1 MDDVPVGVPPQ
12 LRQSYYDNRP
22 KQEDIPLALS
32 LSQNQYVGTA
42 SDRQYEA
49 RQFTGWNYVSI
60 AAVCKL
66 ASRATV
72 EIFDDRIETNNRK
85 SAIDYT
91 RSRRRKSLIAKHGS
105 NWKSFANKDQAVTQQ
120 ADPSFRWWKL
130 TEQPNPWQ
138 TGSQLRYTCIQQLRL
153 HGIAFVWNVKNAFGK
168 TVWRFPVPMAL
179 VTVVAPGMRNNM
191 PMGGI
196 SVHSYGWMT
205 QRFRQHVMPVK
216 SLQYMASREISV
228 NDLTIYAYPHP
239 FLPGDGA
246 SPTTAVRNWIDLAQ
260 QAEQSQADQ
269 YDRGPDKKV
278 IITPPEEV
286 KDDVSMRAFQKR
298 LDRQIRE
305 TTTGVIV
312 GTHGGIHDLTVTPED
327 MAYDTASGVFGSAI
341 MGAHGTPKSAVGMN
355 EGMTYGSVAASIR
368 AFGTLSV
375 QSDLDTLADE
385 DTMQMRQEEG
395 DAFSLQYPCPPFDDP
410 ELKET
415 QLTNDMSAGA
425 ITVGEWRIER
435 GMEPFGDERDG
446 LPAGGEAIKA
456 WQPKQLEPGQ
466 EQQQPQ
472 QQAPGIAPNASQ
484 PQSGQSAVQP
494 PQSEMGV
501 KLQAVIGGSARQPY
515 VHPPILPMGQLGQG
529 LAGVFMGQ
537 PKSLVRTIVNP
548 QIRPFVVA
556 VDLDGTLSKGDYFD
570 EKEIGKPRMGIVQ
583 AIRAMKDAGCYVV
596 IYTCR
601 DSDSLVAG
609 WCDDNGVP
617 FDAINE
623 NPFGKPTGGK
633 MMADLYLDNRAVNA
647 EGNEAAVVASIMETI
662 KDRPTREA
670 IRGAINKRRFDRMYG
685 FLFVPVEGS
694 AERIATEGKAMIDPA
709 HLTGD
714 GLESEPH
721 ITILHAVAER
731 PHETAD
737 AIKAI
742 GKFTYTVGKLET
754 FTHDDG
760 TAHVYVSV
768 SSPELRQAYLTC
780 ERSLAHMPSQHSFN
794 PHITLGV
801 IDKKHAK
808 KYQGRQLSVTGAVVN
823 VHRLVYR
830 PPGEA
835 DLVIPLR

>member
-1 MDDVPVGVPPQ
+1 MDDVPVGVPPH
-12 LRQSYYDNRP
+12 LRQSYNDNRP
-22 KQEDIPLALS
+22 KAEDIPLALS

-49 RQFTGWNYVSI
+49 RQYTGWNYVSI

-72 EIFDDRIETNNRK
+72 EIFDDRIETGNRK

-91 RSRRRKSLIAKHGS
+91 RSRKRKSLVAKHGPQ
-105 NWKSFANKDQAVTQQ
+105 WKSFARDQSVTQQ
-120 ADPSFRWWKL
+120 ADPQFRWWKL

-138 TGSQLRYTCIQQLRL
+138 TGAQLRYTAIQQLRL

-168 TVWRFPVPMAL
+168 TIWRFPVPMAL
-179 VTVVAPGMRNNM
+179 VTVIAPGQRPNM
-191 PMGGI
+191 PMGGV

-205 QRFRQHVMPVK
+205 QRFQQHVMPVK

-239 FLPGDGA
+239 FMPGDGA
-246 SPTTAVRNWIDLAQ
+246 SPTTAVKNWIDLAQ

-278 IITPPEEV
+278 IISPPDEV
-286 KDDVSMRAFQKR
+286 QDDTAMKAFQKR

-305 TTTGVIV
+305 STSGVIV

-327 MAYDTASGVFGSAI
+327 MGYSEASSVFGSAI

-385 DTMQMRQEEG
+385 DTMQMRDEEG
-395 DAFSLQYPCPPFDDP
+395 SAFSLQYPCPPFDDP

-415 QLTNDMSAGA
+415 QLTNDMTAGA

-435 GMEPFGDERDG
+435 GMEPFGDERDS

-456 WQPKQLEPGQ
+456 WQPKQLEQPGGQEMPQGAPGQ
-466 EQQQPQ
+466 QPGQ
-472 QQAPGIAPNASQ
+472 PG
-484 PQSGQSAVQP
+484 VQP
-494 PQSEMGV
+494 PQSELGA
-501 KLQAVIGGSARQPY
+501 KLQALMNGAAREPY
-515 VHPPILPMGQLGQG
+515 NHPPIPPQSQIGQG
-529 LAGVFMGQ
+529 LAGLLGGQ
-537 PKSLVRTIVNP
+537 QKSLVRTIE
-548 QIRPFVVA
+548 ITGLRPFVVA
-556 VDLDGTLSKGDYFD
+556 VDLDGTLSQDDYFKD
-570 EKEIGKPRMGIVQ
+570 GEIGKPRMGIIQ
-583 AIRAMKDAGCYVV
+583 AIRAMKEAGCYVV

-601 DSDSLVAG
+601 DSDSLVAA
-609 WCDDNGVP
+609 WCDDHQVP

-623 NPFGKPTGGK
+623 NPFGKHTGGK
-633 MMADLYLDNRAVNA
+633 MMADMYLDNRAVNA
-647 EGNEAAVVASIMETI
+647 TGNEAAVMASVMDSV
-662 KDRPTREA
+662 KDRTTREA

-685 FLFVPVEGS
+685 FLFVPIEGS
-694 AERIATEGKAMIDPA
+694 ALRIASEGQAMIDPK
-709 HLTGD
+709 HLAGD
-714 GLESEPH
+714 GLESDPH
-721 ITILHAVAER
+721 ITLLHAVAEK
-731 PHETAD
+731 PFQTAE

-742 GKFTYTVGKLET
+742 GKFTYTVGAIET
-754 FTHDDG
+754 FRNDDG
-760 TAHVYVSV
+760 TAHVVVKVESK
-768 SSPELRQAYLTC
+768 ELRQARLNC
-780 ERSLAHMPSQHSFN
+780 EQALAHMPSQHSFN
-794 PHITLGV
+794 PHVTLGV
-801 IDKKHAK
+801 IDAKHAK
-808 KYQGRQLSVTGAVVN
+808 KYQGKQLSITGAVVG
-823 VHRLVYR
+823 VSKLVYR